1 MMRDYTVHTA
11 DLLYIEGSEDKC
23 VCDWRYVKQRRWD
36 VVKRMTQLA
45 KSPYKIYRV
54 LAEREDGYDAL
65 ARENKTY
72 HFEIIEKTEIT
83 SLKELINEFNS
94 N

>member
-1 MMRDYTVHTA
+1 MSDYTVHTA
-11 DLLYIEGSEDKC
+11 DLLCIEGSEDNC

-45 KSPYKIYRV
+45 KLPYKIYHV
-54 LAEREDGYDAL
+54 LAEREDGYGAL
-65 ARENKTY
+65 AREGKAY

-83 SLKELINEFNS
+83 SLKELVNE
-94 N
+94 

>member
-1 MMRDYTVHTA
+1 MSDHAFHTA
-11 DLLYIEGSEDKC
+11 DLLCIEGSEREC
-23 VCDWRYVKQRRWD
+23 VCDWRYVEQKRWD

-54 LAEREDGYDAL
+54 LAERENGYGSL

-83 SLKELINEFNS
+83 SLKELTND
-94 N
+94 